1 MGTPRRSS
9 ALRKAAEGRVRSMP
23 IPIPTPTGDGAE
35 SSSAG
40 ASRHRFGRQSKGGG
54 ASAFLRESGVAL
66 DASRRTPKGAAA
78 IWTAVA
84 ERSVDTALAKATRPS
99 ASVPDPFHP
108 APSPRGRVS
117 GSVSGSKSAMHSR
130 WGEPASPIG
139 RIDADTDP
147 DPDRGWGTGN
157 GGWSGEGL
165 GRSLAPP
172 FWRVAGCGGASV
184 PESRSDPPN
193 GAGCGP
199 RRRWLRR
206 PSGCRFRRGS

>member
-1 MGTPRRSS
+1 M
-9 ALRKAAEGRVRSMP
+9 ERSMP
-23 IPIPTPTGDGAE
+23 TPIPTPTPTGAW
-35 SSSAG
+35 
-40 ASRHRFGRQSKGGG
+40 
-54 ASAFLRESGVAL
+54 SGVQFGGSLAPPFRPAAQVRSRERVPARKRRGA

-117 GSVSGSKSAMHSR
+117 GSVSGSKSAMHSS